1 MSDSAVDEQHGGINT
16 FPEGP
21 VEAILLW
28 LTAPPTSPSEELALL
43 HDHVRAQRG
52 APIAILPEEIQH
64 RAFKRLRRAF
74 DELLPVLT
82 EISLPISRKT
92 RQMVRRILDIT
103 AAFGCGDSLDSE
115 ERNGKAS
122 SSIHP
127 APLALVSLQRRL
139 QALHWHLLV
148 SNLAAT
154 PAALGIWRCLHKM
167 HEAILAEQLDESA
180 AAHVKSTYYSA
191 VLLACAQPASFT
203 AAEVGFVTAYLDRYA
218 NEIEPL
224 DSPTNGPAAFWIDR
238 NQDCPA
244 IACSRKSAPQGT
256 NAHYFSSSKLVALT
270 KQKLAEL
277 DAGTSPEQIALP
289 EYAGSRAGRGVLRRL
304 IAYWGEPAKRRFP
317 RRRQSYRA
325 VLCPGL
331 PNLCRLLQPQS
342 PSAADV
348 STWMII
354 NESPDGYAAMHV
366 SGETG
371 PIGVGDVVA
380 MRTESSD
387 HWQICIVRWAVSENQ
402 EHLEIGLQILS
413 TRAVPAILALPGTS
427 GRKKVPV
434 LLLPQVRVLCPIER
448 IVVPAHMLDDA
459 PGKIVLVI
467 EKDNIEIREITG
479 AEIHE
484 QNSFVEVLSIEPAPL
499 SV

>member
-1 MSDSAVDEQHGGINT
+1 MSDSAVDEQHSGLNA
-16 FPEGP
+16 FPEGT

-43 HDHVRAQRG
+43 HDHVRAQRC
-52 APIAILPEEIQH
+52 APIAMWPEEIQH
-64 RAFKRLRRAF
+64 RAFERFRRAF

-103 AAFGCGDSLDSE
+103 GAFGRAGSLDPE
-115 ERNGKAS
+115 ERNEKTS
-122 SSIHP
+122 PPNP
-127 APLALVSLQRRL
+127 APLALVSQQRRL
-139 QALHWHLLV
+139 QALQWHLLA

-154 PAALGIWRCLHKM
+154 PAAPGIWRCLHKM
-167 HEAILAEQLDESA
+167 HEAILAEQLDEPT
-180 AAHVKSTYYSA
+180 AAHVKSIYYSA

-218 NEIEPL
+218 NAIEPL
-224 DSPTNGPAAFWIDR
+224 DSPTNGPAVFWIDR
-238 NQDCPA
+238 NQDSPA
-244 IACSRKSAPQGT
+244 IACSRRSAPQGA
-256 NAHYFSSSKLVALT
+256 NAHYFSCSQLVALT
-270 KQKLAEL
+270 KQKLAKL
-277 DAGTSPEQIALP
+277 DAGVSPEQTALP

-325 VLCPGL
+325 VLCTGL
-331 PNLCRLLQPQS
+331 PNLCRLLQPQN
-342 PSAADV
+342 PSAVDA

-371 PIGVGDVVA
+371 PICVGDVVA
-380 MRTESSD
+380 MRTESGD
-387 HWQICIVRWAVSENQ
+387 NWQICIVRWAVSENQ

-413 TRAVPAILALPGTS
+413 TRAVPAIMALPGTS

-434 LLLPQVRVLCPIER
+434 LLLPQVRVLCPVER
-448 IVVPAHMLDDA
+448 IVVPAHVLNDA

-484 QNSFVEVLSIEPAPL
+484 QNSFVEVLSIEPTPL
-499 SV
+499 GV